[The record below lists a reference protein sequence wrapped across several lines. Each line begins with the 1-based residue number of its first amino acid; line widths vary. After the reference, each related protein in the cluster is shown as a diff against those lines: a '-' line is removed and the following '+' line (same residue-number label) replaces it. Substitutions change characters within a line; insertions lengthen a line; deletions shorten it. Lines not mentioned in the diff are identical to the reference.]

1 MMGGIFN
8 KAEQSLEVFTEHD
21 VFVIISLGNLEI
33 CLGTSKVLFLIML
46 FFHAKW

>member
-8 KAEQSLEVFTEHD
+8 KAEQSLEVFIEHD

-33 CLGTSKVLFLIML
+33 SLGTSKVLFLIMP
-46 FFHAKW
+46 FFHPTW